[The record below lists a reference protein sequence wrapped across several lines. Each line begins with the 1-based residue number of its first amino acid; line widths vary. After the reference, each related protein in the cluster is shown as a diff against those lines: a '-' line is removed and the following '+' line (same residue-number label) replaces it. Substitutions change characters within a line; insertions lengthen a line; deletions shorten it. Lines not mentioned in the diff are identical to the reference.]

1 MSTIAEKSATRP
13 PALRWLNKPVDAIKR
28 EWKESKAGYLF
39 LAPFMTLFLIFTVI
53 PVFTSFGL
61 SFTYYNMLQPPRW
74 FGLNNFRVLLMEDE
88 VFLLALKNTLFF
100 ALVAGPIG
108 YIGSFLF
115 AWIIHRMKAGT
126 AFALMFYAP
135 SITSATAMGVVWA
148 ILFSADRYGYINSFL
163 IRLGIISKPILW
175 NINPESIMPII
186 ILISI
191 WMSMGTGFLVFLAG
205 FKGVNKEYYEA
216 ARIDGVKRGAQE
228 LWYIAIPMVKPQ
240 LLFGAVNSIV
250 LSFAVYDVAI
260 AVTTFPSP
268 NYAAHTIVAHL
279 FDHAFIRFEM
289 GYASTVAVFLFLLT
303 FLLGRLAF
311 RLLGDKK

>member
-1 MSTIAEKSATRP
+1 MSTTLEKARKQPSAIG
-13 PALRWLNKPVDAIKR
+13 LINKPLNVIKS

-39 LAPFMTLFLIFTVI
+39 LAPFMILLLIFTVI

-61 SFTYYNMLQPPRW
+61 AFTYYNMLQPPKW

-108 YIGSFLF
+108 YVGSFLF
-115 AWIIHRMKAGT
+115 AWVIHRLRAGT
-126 AFALMFYAP
+126 AFALAFYAP
-135 SITSATAMGVVWA
+135 SITSATAMAVVWS

-163 IRLGIISKPILW
+163 IRLGVISKPILW
-175 NINPESIMPII
+175 NINPETIMPLI

-240 LLFGAVNSIV
+240 LLFGAVNAIV
-250 LSFAVYDVAI
+250 ISFAVYDVAI

-311 RLLGDKK
+311 RLLGEKK